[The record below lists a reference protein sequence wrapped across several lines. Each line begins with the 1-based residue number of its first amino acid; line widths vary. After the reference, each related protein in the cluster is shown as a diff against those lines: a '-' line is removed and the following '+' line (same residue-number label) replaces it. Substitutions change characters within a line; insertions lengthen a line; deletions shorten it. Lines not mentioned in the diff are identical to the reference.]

1 MKKNVGF
8 TLIEL
13 MIVVAIIGI
22 LAAIAYPSYQGAL
35 RDSRRG
41 AAQADLV
48 ELAGAMERYYTTN
61 NSYIGGDGLVTSGDP
76 LFLFNESPQEG
87 AAKYYDLTTIV
98 AAASYAISA
107 APKNAQATDYCGT
120 LTLDSTNTK
129 TAAVA
134 GCW

>member
-13 MIVVAIIGI
+13 MIVIAIIGI

-41 AAQADLV
+41 VAQADLV
-48 ELAGAMERYYTTN
+48 ELAGFMERYYTTQGSYN
-61 NSYIGGDGLVTSGDP
+61 NP
-76 LFLFNESPQEG
+76 LSPPVLPFSESPQEG